1 MKLNP
6 NKVAMTLG
14 VFAAIVHAV
23 RGVIVA
29 LGWAP
34 ALMSW
39 MLDLHFLNNPFT
51 VQPFNLTRWVTL
63 IVVTAVIG
71 YAVGYIFATVWNKVN
86 K

>member
-6 NKVAMTLG
+6 QKTALAVG
-14 VFAAIVHAV
+14 VFAGLLHAV
-23 RGVIVA
+23 RGIIVA

-34 ALMSW
+34 ALISW

-51 VQPFNLTRWVTL
+51 VQPFDFVKWVTL
-63 IVVTAVIG
+63 VVVTTAIG
-71 YAVGYIFATVWNKVN
+71 YAAGYIFATVWNKVN